1 MRYFTILSVL
11 SCLLALSSSTM
22 IDLSD
27 ERREFIYEV
36 NDRGCKK
43 ACPDDDD
50 SSSEPENTQ
59 ASAIAALSCGHAFHL
74 VCITLW
80 QNRETDTVCPRC
92 SSSHLGLILVLHTES
107 GELDHHDNAGEAIG
121 QLSHCKKENKLL
133 KLVIDMK
140 DSRLHERQTTIGDL
154 YRQLAALEYRVRE
167 LEGGE
172 KESEEDKEYEKKYYF
187 DDDYFTED
195 SS

>member
-11 SCLLALSSSTM
+11 SCFLALSSSTM

-36 NDRGCKK
+36 NDR
-43 ACPDDDD
+43 
-50 SSSEPENTQ
+50 
-59 ASAIAALSCGHAFHL
+59 
-74 VCITLW
+74 
-80 QNRETDTVCPRC
+80 
-92 SSSHLGLILVLHTES
+92 ES
-107 GELDHHDNAGEAIG
+107 GELDHHDNAEEAVG
-121 QLSHCKKENKLL
+121 QLSYSTLLNSAKQHASNWQALQKENKLL

-172 KESEEDKEYEKKYYF
+172 KESEEEEEYEKEYYF

-195 SS
+195 SW

>member
-1 MRYFTILSVL
+1 MVCVLCFRLLSEGL
-11 SCLLALSSSTM
+11 
-22 IDLSD
+22 
-27 ERREFIYEV
+27 
-36 NDRGCKK
+36 
-43 ACPDDDD
+43 PDDDD

-59 ASAIAALSCGHAFHL
+59 ASAIAALSCGHVFHL

-107 GELDHHDNAGEAIG
+107 GELDRHDNAEEAIG
-121 QLSHCKKENKLL
+121 QLSYSTLLNSAKQHASNWQELQKENKLL

-172 KESEEDKEYEKKYYF
+172 KESEEEEEYEKKYYF
-187 DDDYFTED
+187 DGDYFTED
-195 SS
+195 SSW